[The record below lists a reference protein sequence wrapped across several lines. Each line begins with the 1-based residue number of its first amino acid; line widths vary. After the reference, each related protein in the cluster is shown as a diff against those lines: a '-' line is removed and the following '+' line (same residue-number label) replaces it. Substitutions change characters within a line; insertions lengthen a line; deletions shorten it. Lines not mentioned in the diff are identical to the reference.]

1 VVLTVCN
8 VVWARIVLSD
18 ALVPRRTVE
27 DYRVRCRRRAKASA
41 SAPAISDERPTMGPD
56 SELPVKGR
64 APVPVFALVRADTD
78 VEVAPSTA
86 VTGEIVD
93 DGATVEP

>member
-1 VVLTVCN
+1 
-8 VVWARIVLSD
+8 
-18 ALVPRRTVE
+18 
-27 DYRVRCRRRAKASA
+27 
-41 SAPAISDERPTMGPD
+41 MGPD

-78 VEVAPSTA
+78 VAVAPSTA

>member
-1 VVLTVCN
+1 
-8 VVWARIVLSD
+8 
-18 ALVPRRTVE
+18 
-27 DYRVRCRRRAKASA
+27 
-41 SAPAISDERPTMGPD
+41 MGPD